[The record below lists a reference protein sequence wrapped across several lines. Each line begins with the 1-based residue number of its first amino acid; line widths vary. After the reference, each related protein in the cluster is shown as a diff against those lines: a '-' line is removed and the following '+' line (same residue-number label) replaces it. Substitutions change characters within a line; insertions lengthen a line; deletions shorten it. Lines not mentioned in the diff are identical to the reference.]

1 MTEFQRISIAAAR
14 DIIAAGDAQVVDVRD
29 EQAYASSRVAN
40 ATHLNN
46 TNLQD
51 FIQDADPDK
60 PVIVYC
66 YHGNSSQGAAAF
78 LVEKGFEQ
86 VYSVDG
92 GFEHWRGQHPEDTES
107 V

>member
-14 DIIAAGDAQVVDVRD
+14 EIIAAGDAQVVDVRD

-40 ATHLNN
+40 ATHLSN

-51 FIQDADPDK
+51 FLQDADPDR

-66 YHGNSSQGAAAF
+66 YHGNSSQSAAAF

-92 GFEHWRGQHPEDTES
+92 GFEHWHGQHPQDTES